1 MEHINLTPVDSISGE
16 INLPG
21 SKSLTNR
28 ALLLAA
34 LAEGETRITN
44 PLASDDTARMIE
56 ALQQLGI
63 STIPNDQRIDVVGNG
78 GLFATPA
85 NTAFFLGNAG
95 TAIRPLT
102 AILSLIP
109 GKFQIDGDQYM
120 RERPIAHL
128 CDALMHLGADI
139 KYIGKDGYPPLSVT
153 GDQISGGDVNI
164 AGNISSQYLT
174 ALLLALPLAKN
185 DSIINVIGEQVSKP
199 YLDIT
204 MNIMNQFGVT
214 VGNDDYQ
221 RFSVPGAQHY
231 VSPGDYLVEGDASSA
246 SYFFAAAAISGS
258 ITVHGLGKDSVQ
270 GDIQFLDTIEAMG
283 AKVSRNSQSVTVTRG
298 ELNGI
303 DVDLNHI
310 PDAAMTVAVM
320 ALFAK
325 GTTRIRNVYNWRV
338 KETNRMY
345 AIETELRKLGATVL
359 TTEDSIT
366 ITPPAS
372 LQSTAIDTYGDHRI
386 AMGFSLAAL
395 GDQSITIND
404 PDCTKKTFPDY
415 FDVFASVCHFADSSP
430 SK

>member
-1 MEHINLTPVDSISGE
+1 MEHITLAPIKSISGE
-16 INLPG
+16 IDLPG
-21 SKSLTNR
+21 SKSLSNR

-34 LAEGETRITN
+34 LADGETHITN

-56 ALQQLGI
+56 ALQQSGI
-63 STIPNDQRIDVVGNG
+63 SIAQNGNNIVVVGNS

-85 NTAFFLGNAG
+85 NTSFFLGNAG

-102 AILSLIP
+102 AVLSLIP
-109 GKFQIDGDQYM
+109 GQFEIDGDQYM
-120 RERPIAHL
+120 RERPIEHL
-128 CDALMHLGADI
+128 CDALQHLGADI
-139 KYIGKDGYPPLSVT
+139 KYLGNDGFPPLSVT
-153 GDQISGGDVNI
+153 GGQIAGGNVDI

-174 ALLLALPLAKN
+174 ALLLALPLAEK
-185 DSIINVIGEQVSKP
+185 DSVINVIGELVSKP

-204 MNIMNQFGVT
+204 MHIMSQFGVT
-214 VGNDDYQ
+214 VGHDDYQ
-221 RFSVPGAQHY
+221 RFSVAGSQHY
-231 VSPGDYLVEGDASSA
+231 LSPEHYLVEGDASSA

-283 AKVSRNSQSVTVTRG
+283 ANVSRNAQSITVTRG
-298 ELNGI
+298 ELKGV

-310 PDAAMTVAVM
+310 PDAAMTIAVM

-338 KETNRMY
+338 KETNRMF
-345 AIETELRKLGATVL
+345 AIETELRKLGAIVE

-372 LQSTAIDTYGDHRI
+372 IQSTAIDTYGDHRI

-395 GDQSITIND
+395 GDQPITIND

-415 FDVFASVCHFADSSP
+415 FDVFASVCH
-430 SK
+430 